1 MTTPGD
7 GRLISSREEGPTTSI
22 ISSISI
28 TGQVPLRATILAA
41 AIVTIVA
48 CSTGVP
54 PGSDEPSLAQ
64 TPAMTPTPTSSP
76 PSSAAG
82 SPAGGEPISGLFE
95 VNGRRLFIDCMGTG
109 TPTLVI
115 DAGES
120 QTADEMADIKP
131 ALAERGR
138 VCSYDRPNHGRSGAA
153 PTPRTG
159 NEVVTD
165 LHGLLAAAAVP
176 GPYVLIGHSAGGMFV
191 QLYARTFPDE
201 IAGVLVMNAVPP
213 CHEWMEKALPAMT
226 AQEQKD
232 ERAYYAGANDE
243 PVDYCATSDQIAA
256 KAPPSVPL
264 EVLISTIAQCDSVD
278 DVCGRTYPAYTE
290 VMRAVSDAWPAGHF
304 AQVESIHSIYVGKP
318 EAVIEA
324 VDRVLDRIARP

>member
-1 MTTPGD
+1 M
-7 GRLISSREEGPTTSI
+7 R
-22 ISSISI
+22 
-28 TGQVPLRATILAA
+28 LRATIVAV
-41 AIVTIVA
+41 AIVTLAA
-48 CSTGVP
+48 CSAAVP
-54 PGSDEPSLAQ
+54 PRGDQPSVAQ
-64 TPAMTPTPTSSP
+64 TPAMTQTPATPTASGSLPSP
-76 PSSAAG
+76 AG
-82 SPAGGEPISGLFE
+82 SPAAGRPISGLFE
-95 VNGRRLFIDCMGTG
+95 VNGRQLFIDCIGTG

-115 DAGES
+115 DAGEA

-138 VCSYDRPNHGRSGAA
+138 VCSYDRANHGQSGAA

-159 NEVVTD
+159 TDIVAD
-165 LHGLLAAAAVP
+165 LHGLLAAASIP

-201 IAGVLVMNAVPP
+201 TAGVLVMNAVPP
-213 CHEWMEKALPAMT
+213 CHEWMDKAFPSMT
-226 AQEQKD
+226 APEQKD

-264 EVLISTIAQCDSVD
+264 EVLISTIAQCESVAD
-278 DVCGRTYPAYTE
+278 ICGRTYPAYTQ

-318 EAVIEA
+318 EAVLAA
-324 VDRVLDRIARP
+324 VDRVLDRIASP